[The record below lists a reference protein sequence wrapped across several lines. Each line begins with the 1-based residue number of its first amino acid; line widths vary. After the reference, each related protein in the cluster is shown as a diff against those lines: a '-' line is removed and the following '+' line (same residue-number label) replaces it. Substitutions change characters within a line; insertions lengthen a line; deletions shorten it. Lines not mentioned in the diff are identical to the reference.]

1 MVNCFAPNKNNQ
13 NAVEQRSSIFCYRET
28 PDILSRLSWN
38 PINKNL
44 KDTNYL

>member
-1 MVNCFAPNKNNQ
+1 MVNRFAPDKNNKNV
-13 NAVEQRSSIFCYRET
+13 VEQCSSILCHRGT
-28 PDILSRLSWN
+28 PDILSHLSWN